1 MSICSTPILQY
12 SEQSPKAGLTGDLL
26 DERRVRKEREVASGS
41 IVVSRAPPL
50 GGGIAR
56 DEEDGDETAPL
67 LDELPGGVDRRQLGK
82 SDKAPSGS
90 GVTTIEKRAGGG
102 KKKKK
107 KEKKDDKPKK
117 KKKRNGGKATRHKPR
132 TRFAVT
138 SSKAEKRP

>member
-67 LDELPGGVDRRQLGK
+67 LDELPGVDRRHLGK

-102 KKKKK
+102 KKKK